1 MKNNLF
7 EIVWSWHDEDNTYL
21 YTHDNKTDSEF
32 QEDVKMLLRKYGKE
46 YLETEESWAGANK
59 WIEFVSGKMHELG
72 YNYAKPAQ
80 FSFFGG
86 YIFKDKKID
95 PDEDGIEEKKW
106 AEIVGQDLM
115 DAALLH
121 NQKIEDRN

>member
-7 EIVWSWHDEDNTYL
+7 KIVWSWYDEDCTYL
-21 YTHDNKTDSEF
+21 YTHDNKTESEF
-32 QEDVKMLLRKYGKE
+32 KEDVKMLLKKYGNE
-46 YLETEESWAGANK
+46 YLENEESWAGADK
-59 WIEFVSGKMHELG
+59 WIDFVAGKINELG
-72 YNYAKPAQ
+72 YNMPKPAI
-80 FSFFGG
+80 FSFSGG
-86 YIFKDKKID
+86 YIFKDAKRD

-121 NQKIEDRN
+121 NKKIEDLY